1 MDLQLQ
7 IYSAKKR
14 LASAAL
20 ESGRKPGEIAILYAT
35 KYASAHQIALL
46 AAIEPRAAIGENRVQ
61 DAEKKFEELARLLGQ
76 GKFRAMEKHFIGN
89 LQSNKAR
96 QAVGLFDC
104 IQSVDSVGL
113 AGKISRCAA
122 EQGKTMRIYV
132 EVNNGEKSKQGASFA
147 GLEALVP
154 AIRALPSLR
163 LAGLMGMGIEGD
175 LGVTRAFFR
184 KLCSAAGKYGLK
196 TSMGM
201 SGDFEAAIEEGS
213 DMVRLGRAVFAGPD
227 GK

>member
-7 IYSAKKR
+7 ISAVKKR

-20 ESGRKPGEIAILYAT
+20 KSGRKVGEIKILYAT
-35 KYASAHQIALL
+35 KYASAQQIAQL

-61 DAEKKFEELARLLGQ
+61 DAEKKFEELAQLIGPE
-76 GKFRAMEKHFIGN
+76 KFRAMEKHFIGN
-89 LQSNKAR
+89 LQSNKVR
-96 QAVGLFDC
+96 PAVKLFDC

-122 EQGKTMRIYV
+122 GQGKTMCIYL
-132 EVNNGEKSKQGASFA
+132 EVNNGELRKQGASFE
-147 GLEALVP
+147 GLEALVLG
-154 AIRALPSLR
+154 ARTLPSVR
-163 LAGLMGMGIEGD
+163 LVGLMGMGVDGD
-175 LGVTRAFFR
+175 PDSTRAFFR
-184 KLCSAAGKYGLK
+184 KLRNAAGKYGLK